1 MKKWISI
8 LGGFVCFLLCG
19 MSVKA
24 DLIWEPMHGEDSFYD
39 EHSGECVYE
48 DRSYITKGPNG
59 RVILYES
66 PESNQE
72 IATWENGQV
81 KYIAYTYTDSDGIV
95 WGMYNN
101 GDGKKSGWMPMAYMT
116 PVYDTIAF
124 AEEFGDTFVGETG
137 TLEAEIDSQ
146 VYFWEYPGAED
157 YTEMTIYDYAPDY
170 YKVFTDEAGHKWGN
184 VSYYY
189 GIRNAW
195 ICLDAPKADAEELY
209 PDGLPVRGK
218 MSEDETSQE
227 NSSEELIEP
236 KTQEDHAILIISLIV
251 AAVAAVTAVL
261 LILLKKSAKRNP

>member
-24 DLIWEPMHGEDSFYD
+24 DLIWEPMPGEDSFYD

-48 DRSYITKGPNG
+48 DRSYITNGPDG

-66 PESNQE
+66 PESDKK

-81 KYIAYTYTDSDGIV
+81 RYIAYTYTDSDGIV

-101 GDGKKSGWMPMAYMT
+101 GDKRESGWMPMAYMK

-124 AEEFGDTFVGETG
+124 AEEFGDTFVVEAG

-157 YTEMTIYDYAPDY
+157 YTEMTIFDYAPDY

-195 ICLDAPKADAEELY
+195 ICLDAPAADAEELY
-209 PDGLPVRGK
+209 PDGLPIRGG
-218 MSEDETSQE
+218 SEDEIPQE
-227 NSSEELIEP
+227 NSSDELIEP
-236 KTQEDHAILIISLIV
+236 KTQEDHTILIITLIV
-251 AAVAAVTAVL
+251 AAVAAVTAVF

>member
-24 DLIWEPMHGEDSFYD
+24 DLIWEPMPGEDSFYD

-48 DRSYITKGPNG
+48 DRSYITNGPDG

-66 PESNQE
+66 PESDKK

-81 KYIAYTYTDSDGIV
+81 RYIAYTYTDSDGIV

-101 GDGKKSGWMPMAYMT
+101 GDKRESGWMPMAYMK

-124 AEEFGDTFVGETG
+124 AEEFGDTFVVEAG

-157 YTEMTIYDYAPDY
+157 YTEMTIFDYAPDY
-170 YKVFTDEAGHKWGN
+170 YKVFKDEAGHKWGN

-195 ICLDAPKADAEELY
+195 ICLDAPAADAEELY
-209 PDGLPVRGK
+209 PDGLPIRGV
-218 MSEDETSQE
+218 SEDEIPQE
-227 NSSEELIEP
+227 NSSDELIEP
-236 KTQEDHAILIISLIV
+236 KTQEDHTILIITLIV
-251 AAVAAVTAVL
+251 AAVAAVTAVF